1 MERVKLQDDMHF
13 SRIIHGQWR
22 LADWQYSDQQV
33 LQLIEQCLELGI
45 TTIDTADIYGQYT
58 CEKLLGR
65 ALSLKPQLREQLEI
79 VTKCGIKLTSRD
91 DVNLNHYD
99 SSKQHILESVHTS
112 LKNMRTE
119 YIDVLLI
126 HRPDV
131 LTNPAE
137 VAEAF
142 SELKQA
148 GKVKYFGVSNFT
160 PSQISMLQAHLDMPL
175 VTNQVELSVL
185 ERSQFEN
192 GTLDQSL
199 ERRMPPMAWSPLA
212 GGRIFTSEDPQA
224 VRVQAILEKIA
235 AEIGASSIDQ
245 VMYAWLLKH
254 PAKIM
259 PIVGSGKIER
269 IQSAVAA
276 LSLSL
281 TREQWYEIWV
291 ASRGKQV
298 D

>member
-1 MERVKLQDDMHF
+1 MERVQLQDDIQF

-33 LQLIEQCLELGI
+33 LQLMEQCLELGI

-58 CEKLLGR
+58 CEKLLGK

-79 VTKCGIKLTSRD
+79 ITKCGIKLTSRD
-91 DVNLNHYD
+91 DVQLNHYD
-99 SSKQHILESVHTS
+99 SSKKHIVESVHQS
-112 LKNMRTE
+112 LENMQTD

-131 LTNPAE
+131 LTDPAE

-142 SELKQA
+142 SELKQS
-148 GKVKYFGVSNFT
+148 GKVKHFGVSNYT
-160 PSQISMLQAHLDMPL
+160 PSQVSMLQTYLEMPL
-175 VTNQVELSVL
+175 ITNQVELSVL
-185 ERSQFEN
+185 ERAQFEN
-192 GTLDQSL
+192 GTLDQAI

-212 GGRIFTSEDPQA
+212 GGRIFTSEDAQA
-224 VRVQAILEKIA
+224 VRVRETLTKIA
-235 AEIGASSIDQ
+235 SEIGAKSIDQ

-259 PIVGSGKIER
+259 PIVGSGKMER
-269 IQSAVAA
+269 IQAAVKA
-276 LSLSL
+276 LSLNL

>member
-224 VRVQAILEKIA
+224 VRVRAILEKIA

>member
-1 MERVKLQDDMHF
+1 MQKDLQF

-22 LADWQYSDQQV
+22 LAEWNYSNEQV
-33 LQLIEQCLELGI
+33 LRLLEQCLELGI
-45 TTIDTADIYGQYT
+45 TTIDTADIYGQYS
-58 CEKLLGR
+58 CESLLGQ
-65 ALSLKPQLREQLEI
+65 ALALKPELRDQIEI

-91 DVNLNHYD
+91 DVTLNHYN
-99 SSKQHILESVHTS
+99 SSKQHIIESVHHS
-112 LKNMRTE
+112 LRNMQTD
-119 YIDVLLI
+119 YIDALLI

-131 LTNPAE
+131 LTNPEE

-142 SELKQA
+142 NELKHA
-148 GKVKYFGVSNFT
+148 GKVRYFGVSNYT
-160 PSQISMLQAHLDMPL
+160 PSQLSMLQSYLDMPL
-175 VTNQVELSVL
+175 ITNQIELNVL
-185 ERSQFEN
+185 ERAQFEN
-192 GTLDQSL
+192 GTLDQAL

-224 VRVQAILEKIA
+224 VRVRSVLESIA
-235 AEIGASSIDQ
+235 TQIGATSIDQ
-245 VMYAWLLKH
+245 VMYAWILKH

-269 IQSAVAA
+269 IEAAVQA
-276 LSLSL
+276 LKL
-281 TREQWYEIWV
+281 TLTHEQWYEIWV